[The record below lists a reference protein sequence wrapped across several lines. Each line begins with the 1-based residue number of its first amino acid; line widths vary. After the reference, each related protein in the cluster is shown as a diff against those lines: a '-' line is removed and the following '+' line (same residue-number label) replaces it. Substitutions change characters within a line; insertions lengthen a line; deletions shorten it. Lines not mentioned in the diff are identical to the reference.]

1 MTNKKLDLAAILK
14 ILTTKYDNLF
24 NTSFPYSMGIHQAPF
39 KCTHE
44 QNECSW
50 FHMHFYPPLLR
61 SATVKKFCVG
71 FEMLGEPQR
80 DLTSEQAA
88 ARLQEL
94 NGDVHYM
101 NKPQA

>member
-1 MTNKKLDLAAILK
+1 M
-14 ILTTKYDNLF
+14 F
-24 NTSFPYSMGIHQAPF
+24 MVPYA
-39 KCTHE
+39 
-44 QNECSW
+44 
-50 FHMHFYPPLLR
+50 FYPPLLR

-88 ARLQEL
+88 AGLQEL